1 MLNFVFIFYGLHSF
15 EPQFH
20 LVSVA
25 GTTLTSGG
33 QTIRVATPGSTVLKA
48 ASGAQAFTPGQ
59 KQVITVHRAGN
70 VAQGGTGGQP
80 QIVTLVKT
88 SQGMTVATVS
98 QYYCFY

>member
-1 MLNFVFIFYGLHSF
+1 M
-15 EPQFH
+15 QFLKASLC

-25 GTTLTSGG
+25 GTTFTSGS

-48 ASGAQAFTPGQ
+48 ASGTQAFTPGQ

-88 SQGMTVATVS
+88 SQGMTVATVTNFCLCLCL
-98 QYYCFY
+98 YYYKIVL